1 MNMNRNIKYKQ
12 VCRIGLFGDDDANT
26 TTNSQYNVFPSSIP
40 AITVVSGGSNYTAAA
55 TTILLLNDNNSGF
68 LATPTISGGVITSI
82 TINNG
87 GSNYMSTPN
96 VVIASGISSTTNLVG
111 GTGYT
116 NGTYQLGISGGDG
129 SGGVGTYTVTG
140 NVVASISITTPGRY
154 NSAPTLSFPL
164 GGGTGA
170 SATAVIGTNAVANVT
185 GVFTNAKRMRFT
197 LNNGLNDLRLS
208 QNARCVVE
216 TCNIPSFQNMA
227 GRYALVRLVVSSQDK
242 TYDTKKN
249 LNGNPILLSMAT
261 QATLGSTNVLY
272 NASEFFYN
280 VNVPPNIFSQG
291 YIDIELEI
299 PSATANID
307 FITNKPLSTFFL
319 NLIVVDEDLELTQD
333 LTLAPPIDYKTY
345 NVNMPIRPY

>member
-1 MNMNRNIKYKQ
+1 MNRNIKYKQ

-40 AITVVSGGSNYTAAA
+40 AITVTNGGSNYTAAA
-55 TTILLLNDNNSGF
+55 TTILLSNDNNSGF
-68 LATPTISGGVITSI
+68 IATPTISGGVITSI

-111 GTGYT
+111 GTGYA
-116 NGTYQLGISGGDG
+116 NGTYQLGISGDG

-154 NSAPTLSFPL
+154 NSAPTLSFPF

-185 GVFTNAKRMRFT
+185 GIFTNAKRMRFT
-197 LNNGLNDLRLS
+197 LNNALGDLRLS

-291 YIDIELEI
+291 YVDIEIEI

>member
-1 MNMNRNIKYKQ
+1 MNRNIKYKQ

-68 LATPTISGGVITSI
+68 LATPTISSGVITSI

-116 NGTYQLGISGGDG
+116 NGTYQLGISGDG
-129 SGGVGTYTVTG
+129 SGGVGTYTVTA
-140 NVVASISITTPGRY
+140 NVVASITITTPGRY
-154 NSAPTLSFPL
+154 NSAPTLSFPF

>member
-1 MNMNRNIKYKQ
+1 MEY
-12 VCRIGLFGDDDANT
+12 
-26 TTNSQYNVFPSSIP
+26 SYNL
-40 AITVVSGGSNYTAAA
+40 NHHY
-55 TTILLLNDNNSGF
+55 LLNDNNSGF

-82 TINNG
+82 TINNA

-116 NGTYQLGISGGDG
+116 NGTYQLGISGDG

-140 NVVASISITTPGRY
+140 NVVASITITTPGRY
-154 NSAPTLSFPL
+154 NSAPTLSFPF

-197 LNNGLNDLRLS
+197 LNNALNDLRLS

-291 YIDIELEI
+291 YVDIEIEI

-307 FITNKPLSTFFL
+307 FITNKPLNTFFL

>member
-1 MNMNRNIKYKQ
+1 MNFNRNIKYKQ

-40 AITVVSGGSNYTAAA
+40 AITVTNGGSNYTAAA
-55 TTILLLNDNNSGF
+55 TTILLSNDNNSGF
-68 LATPTISGGVITSI
+68 IATPTISGGVITSI

-116 NGTYQLGISGGDG
+116 NGTYQLGISGDG
-129 SGGVGTYTVTG
+129 SGGVGTYTVTA

-154 NSAPTLSFPL
+154 NSAPTLSFPF

-227 GRYALVRLVVSSQDK
+227 GRYALMRLVVSSQDK

-291 YIDIELEI
+291 FVDIELEI